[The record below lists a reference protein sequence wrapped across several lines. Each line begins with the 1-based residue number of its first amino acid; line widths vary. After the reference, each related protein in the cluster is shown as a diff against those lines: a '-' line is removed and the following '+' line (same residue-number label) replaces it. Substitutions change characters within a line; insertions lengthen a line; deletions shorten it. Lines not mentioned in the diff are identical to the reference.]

1 MWGFE
6 NYMQKNIFLIKENAV
21 ISTAFNFYL
30 MTISLQEFI
39 SVITNNRYPRNTTI
53 VIMLITRPIIP
64 NALPRPKVF
73 DRVMPMPQ
81 KIIATKQTAK
91 DININ
96 VLKPSNTSN
105 NTNETALIIESI
117 KPINENTLN
126 DLFSSCIDK
135 NV

>member
-53 VIMLITRPIIP
+53 VIMLITKPIIP

>member
-1 MWGFE
+1 
-6 NYMQKNIFLIKENAV
+6 MQKNIFLIKENAV

-53 VIMLITRPIIP
+53 VIMLITKPIIP